1 MTIPTGRCGLRPSTS
16 IRKGVFAVI
25 KEYDKVRLKTGE
37 IARISEV
44 LEDGVAY
51 IAEIIRRNG
60 DFSVS
65 IEQIKQTDISSVF
78 VETEKPI
85 TA

>member
-1 MTIPTGRCGLRPSTS
+1 M
-16 IRKGVFAVI
+16 I

-37 IARISEV
+37 IARISEI

-51 IAEIIRRNG
+51 IAEIIRRSG
-60 DFSVS
+60 EFSVTVDH
-65 IEQIKQTDISSVF
+65 IKYEDIQSVF
-78 VETEKPI
+78 VETEKPL

>member
-1 MTIPTGRCGLRPSTS
+1 M
-16 IRKGVFAVI
+16 I

-44 LEDGVAY
+44 LEAGVAY
-51 IAEIIRRNG
+51 IAEIIRNSG
-60 DFSVS
+60 GFSITIDS
-65 IEQIKQTDISSVF
+65 ISHDDIQSVF
-78 VETEKPI
+78 EETEKPI

>member
-1 MTIPTGRCGLRPSTS
+1 M
-16 IRKGVFAVI
+16 I

-51 IAEIIRRNG
+51 IAEIIRRSG
-60 DFSVS
+60 GFSVTVDN
-65 IEQIKQTDISSVF
+65 IRFDEIQSVF
-78 VETEKPI
+78 IETEKPV
-85 TA
+85 TAY